1 MSATADDLL
10 RIRPQSLSLATGAGP
25 VDAFEIELGGVPRG
39 LVVLLVDDPAGLDA
53 FEIMNRFA
61 EHGYETL
68 SVPGGAAA
76 AGWPSVASRATSRG
90 WTAEQTAV
98 VGIGAGG
105 RVALGLAA
113 SYGLGAAVSVSPPLT
128 SALTSADASADG
140 PPEQVGAVR
149 TPWLGLFGEDDPAA
163 PAGQTSRLAAR
174 LRAGSDV
181 FTRVVRYPGVGRD
194 FYRENADG
202 LSYAASYDGWQ
213 RVLEWLDARV
223 APRLTPLAEAWR
235 QRSRQR

>member
-1 MSATADDLL
+1 VSATTDNLL
-10 RIRPQSLSLATGAGP
+10 RIRPESLSLATDAGP
-25 VDAFEIELGGVPRG
+25 ADAFEIELGGVPRG
-39 LVVLLVDDPAGLDA
+39 LVVLLVDDFAGLDA

-61 EHGYETL
+61 ERGYETL
-68 SVPGGAAA
+68 AVPGGVAAA
-76 AGWPSVASRATSRG
+76 WWSAIASRATGRR
-90 WTAEQTAV
+90 WAAEQTGV

-105 RVALGLAA
+105 RIALGLAA

-128 SALTSADASADG
+128 SAYASADAPS
-140 PPEQVGAVR
+140 EQVGTVR

-163 PAGQTSRLAAR
+163 PAEQTSRLAAR

-181 FTRVVRYPGVGRD
+181 FTQIVRYPGVGRD
-194 FYRENADG
+194 FHRESADG
-202 LSYAASYDGWQ
+202 LSYAASYDSWQ

-235 QRSRQR
+235 ERSRQR